1 MNTPLETFLSFSLVL
16 SLSLFI
22 SGPEVW
28 GYRSIWW
35 LEGRDCVQR
44 FGRSRFL
51 QPPDG
56 PNMAKWFG
64 ARCGVDRLT
73 NPGQQSSEGCS
84 FYIPKS
90 CRKPMCKPQ
99 IRDGLHK
106 LCTNPSP
113 GDGLLNRA
121 AALGF
126 ISSMEPCGE
135 TRFVAPTGSLWLG
148 NIIYG
153 YNIAPKCSLL
163 VSENRVPIYFPSLG
177 RPYDSNRFMTCLVI
191 YLGYGK
197 SSEK

>member
-1 MNTPLETFLSFSLVL
+1 
-16 SLSLFI
+16 
-22 SGPEVW
+22 
-28 GYRSIWW
+28 
-35 LEGRDCVQR
+35 
-44 FGRSRFL
+44 
-51 QPPDG
+51 
-56 PNMAKWFG
+56 
-64 ARCGVDRLT
+64 
-73 NPGQQSSEGCS
+73 
-84 FYIPKS
+84 
-90 CRKPMCKPQ
+90 MCKPQ